1 MKSDHIPSQSP
12 YKTKNHM
19 LKAIPVLPSP
29 ITKKIQT
36 KLQQK
41 QIVLI
46 LDIVIIANTIMMRNL
61 ELLKIKIYISQIIPT

>member
-12 YKTKNHM
+12 YKTKNHT

-46 LDIVIIANTIMMRNL
+46 LDIVIIANTITMRNL
-61 ELLKIKIYISQIIPT
+61 ELLKIKIYISRIIHI

>member
-12 YKTKNHM
+12 YKTKNHT

-61 ELLKIKIYISQIIPT
+61 ELLKIKIYISRIIHI

>member
-12 YKTKNHM
+12 YKTKNHT

-61 ELLKIKIYISQIIPT
+61 ELLKIKIYISPIIHI

>member
-12 YKTKNHM
+12 YKTKNHT

-46 LDIVIIANTIMMRNL
+46 LDIVIIANTIMMKNL
-61 ELLKIKIYISQIIPT
+61 ELLKIKIYISRIIHI